1 MSGRNVTEIIE
12 RVVRDQFSSGLIRS
26 VEVNDKF
33 DEDGGR
39 VLKIVIVLNKD
50 FNNEDKKRILG
61 LTRHIRSE
69 LYNIKMTD
77 FPVIDFVSSNDA
89 AKMKREFA

>member
-1 MSGRNVTEIIE
+1 MSGSNVIEIIE
-12 RVVRDQFSSGLIRS
+12 RVVRDQFSSGLIGS
-26 VEVNDKF
+26 VKVNDEF

-50 FNNEDKKRILG
+50 FSSDDKKKILG

-69 LYNIKMTD
+69 LYSINTTD